1 MQLSAHIYTTDARSS
16 AVMASHR
23 HCKSW
28 PCISTALLWLHTG
41 TAAIGLYRH
50 RAAMASHRHRCDWL
64 IPAPRCHGITPAPL
78 RLAYTGTALLWLHA
92 STVTASRTARRH
104 AVAAS
109 LLWQE
114 PGRARAGVG
123 KKGPGLLG
131 RGPDGLSG
139 TAWYW
144 YLPCSGGVTFPSLNR
159 DCRIIGTGSG
169 LRCR

>member
-50 RAAMASHRHRCDWL
+50 LAAMASHRHRCDWL
-64 IPAPRCHGITPAPL
+64 IPAPRCCGITPAQLLPQGPQGGMPWL
-78 RLAYTGTALLWLHA
+78 PAYYGRSQAG
-92 STVTASRTARRH
+92 
-104 AVAAS
+104 
-109 LLWQE
+109 
-114 PGRARAGVG
+114 PGLGWG